1 MEEREKKMQTKDR
14 KPGFSDRNPYDLSQS
29 GLSIGAQRS
38 EKERVRRTDA
48 QASSYNMSKSPRR
61 DVIKRIKLRSA

>member
-1 MEEREKKMQTKDR
+1 MQTKDR

-38 EKERVRRTDA
+38 EKERVC
-48 QASSYNMSKSPRR
+48 YFGNPFSKRLALVPPNP
-61 DVIKRIKLRSA
+61 KLLERIVSILVEF